1 MRNRNISFLIRLSEK
16 EYNRLQKN
24 VQMTGLSREAFIRA
38 LITGYVP
45 KPLPPLDYFS
55 LLRELHAI
63 GNNLNQ
69 LAAKANA
76 TDHMDKA
83 VFQYEANRLRRAV
96 QEIQEAFTA
105 PERRMELGN
114 DGNLGCERPP

>member
-16 EYNRLQKN
+16 EYERLQKN
-24 VQMTGLSREAFIRA
+24 VQATGLSREAFIRA
-38 LITGYVP
+38 LFVGYKP

-63 GNNLNQ
+63 GNSLNQ

-76 TDHMDKA
+76 TGHMDKA
-83 VFQYEANRLRRAV
+83 IFQYEANRLRKTV

-105 PERRMELGN
+105 PERRMGFGDDSN
-114 DGNLGCERPP
+114 MGCARPP